1 MGALPPAAS
10 GDASSSSSLSLTA
23 GMLYP
28 AVAAISILALERHA
42 VTFSAPEP
50 GSAGEFQG
58 PRVVP
63 DNGAD
68 AMRACGELLACCG
81 DGAVPLLSWAALA
94 SSEACM

>member
-1 MGALPPAAS
+1 MRTLPPAAS
-10 GDASSSSSLSLTA
+10 GDASSSSSLSLTV

-42 VTFSAPEP
+42 VTFSTPEP
-50 GSAGEFQG
+50 GSAGEFRG
-58 PRVVP
+58 LDVVP

-81 DGAVPLLSWAALA
+81 DGAVLLLSWAALA
-94 SSEACM
+94 SSEAHM

>member
-1 MGALPPAAS
+1 
-10 GDASSSSSLSLTA
+10 
-23 GMLYP
+23 MLYP
-28 AVAAISILALERHA
+28 AVTAISILALERRT

-50 GSAGEFQG
+50 GSAGKFQG
-58 PRVVP
+58 PDVVP

>member
-1 MGALPPAAS
+1 
-10 GDASSSSSLSLTA
+10 
-23 GMLYP
+23 MLYP
-28 AVAAISILALERHA
+28 AVAAISILALERRA

-58 PRVVP
+58 LDVVP

-81 DGAVPLLSWAALA
+81 DGAVLLLSWAALA
-94 SSEACM
+94 SSEAHM